1 MPGVAIV
8 MENPQREVII
18 QNISARRLDAVMP
31 IIRQLMD
38 AGILIS
44 YGWDAAASQLT
55 LRFFDVG
62 AE

>member
-1 MPGVAIV
+1 